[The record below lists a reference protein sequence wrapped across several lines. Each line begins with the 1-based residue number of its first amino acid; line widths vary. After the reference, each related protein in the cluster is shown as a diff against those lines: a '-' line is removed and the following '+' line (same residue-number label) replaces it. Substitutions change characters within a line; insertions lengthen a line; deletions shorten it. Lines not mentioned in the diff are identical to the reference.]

1 MEISFLFVL
10 CLLCLIFFIWMNQF
24 CRSFNKSVIGMEK
37 FQNMIIFL
45 SKDQLY
51 EFLQKNEDNYYQR
64 FFDLDFKAR
73 KINSIEDYQPYIQQ
87 AVSNGDNI
95 VKEKVLKGIQ
105 KADAFFAN
113 LDLEYFDGKKINQ
126 IPWKIG
132 FIKNKL
138 YENGLP
144 HTRKDIIILN
154 QEKVKNSNLHNLIK
168 TLIHEKI
175 HVYQKIY
182 TNDVEKY
189 IHLKKFKKIKKRD
202 AFDQIRANPD
212 LDDFI
217 YQDEFHNTYKALYN
231 KQPSSIEDITYYP
244 QNNQS
249 YEHPNE
255 KMAID
260 IEYMYKG

>member
-1 MEISFLFVL
+1 MDIRFLIFL
-10 CLLCLIFFIWMNQF
+10 CLLCIVFFFWMNQY
-24 CRSFNKSVIGMEK
+24 CKSTIQIEK
-37 FQNMIIFL
+37 FKNMIIFL
-45 SKDQLY
+45 SKNQLY

-64 FFDLDFKAR
+64 FFDLDLKAR

-105 KADAFFAN
+105 KADAFFKN
-113 LDLEYFDGKKINQ
+113 IDLEYFHGRKINQ

-132 FIKNKL
+132 FVQNKL

-144 HTRKDIIILN
+144 HTRQDIIILN
-154 QEKVKNSNLHNLIK
+154 QEKVKHSSLHNLIK

-182 TNDVEKY
+182 PGDVEKF
-189 IHLKKFKKIKKRD
+189 IQLKKFKKIKKRD
-202 AFDQIRANPD
+202 AFDKIRANPD
-212 LDDFI
+212 LDDYI

-231 KQPSSIEDITYYP
+231 NHPSSIEDITYYP
-244 QNNQS
+244 QNSQS
-249 YEHPNE
+249 FEHPNE

>member
-1 MEISFLFVL
+1 MKLISFFF
-10 CLLCLIFFIWMNQF
+10 LCLICIVFFIWINQ
-24 CRSFNKSVIGMEK
+24 SYKSIIKIEN

-51 EFLQKNEDNYYQR
+51 DFLQKNEDNYYQR
-64 FFDLDFKAR
+64 FFDLDLKAR
-73 KINSIEDYQPYIQQ
+73 KINSINDYQLYIQQ

-95 VKEKVLKGIQ
+95 IKEKILKGIQ
-105 KADAFFAN
+105 KADDFFTN
-113 LDLEYFDGKKINQ
+113 IDLEYFHGKKINQ

-132 FIKNKL
+132 FVQNKL

-144 HTRKDIIILN
+144 HTRKDVIILN
-154 QEKVKNSNLHNLIK
+154 QEKIKYSSLHSLIK

-182 TNDVEKY
+182 ISDVKKY
-189 IHLKKFKKIKKRD
+189 IQYNKFKKIKKRD
-202 AFDQIRANPD
+202 KFDQIRANPD
-212 LDDFI
+212 LDDYI

-231 KQPSSIEDITYYP
+231 PQPSSIEDITYYP

-249 YEHPNE
+249 FEHPNE